1 MEQNTIVR
9 PANASD
15 ADEISKVVQKTI
27 RISNAKDYSDA
38 VIERLVA
45 NFATV
50 AIQSLLKRRIVL
62 VATQNEAIVGTASFD
77 GDEVRTVFV
86 VPEKQG
92 LGIGRLLME
101 AIEAGAFVE
110 GTTVL
115 QVNSS
120 LTAKP
125 FYARI
130 GFSKVRDALYED
142 ERTVIMEK
150 RIA

>member
-9 PANASD
+9 PANDSD
-15 ADEISKVVQKTI
+15 ADEISKLVQKTI

-45 NFATV
+45 NFATA

-62 VATQNEAIVGTASFD
+62 VATQNEVIVGTASFD
-77 GDEVRTVFV
+77 GNEVRTVFV

-92 LGIGRLLME
+92 PGIGRLLME

-130 GFSKVRDALYED
+130 GFSKVVSR
-142 ERTVIMEK
+142 
-150 RIA
+150 